1 LKKNDTAALQAAVVV
16 TGTASTDVSWSTS
29 NSAIVEITAQTAAS
43 CTIKANTSGTAVITA
58 ASTFDGTKTAQYTVK
73 AFEENAAA
81 YMAEGGTITIIK
93 NAAGDAYE
101 EIHAFKT
108 TGSADFK
115 WKDGVTPAAS
125 GALLVVGAGG
135 GSGGA
140 GSYPNLRGKGGNGGT
155 VIYNAAFVL
164 PSGSTTVTVGAGG
177 AGGVFNGTYGGTGG
191 SSAFGATVT
200 ATGGT
205 GGAGKQQSS
214 AAGAAGMGAGSYTI
228 ETNTAKAY
236 GAAGPSKSDIGA
248 GTAGAANTG
257 NGGQA
262 SYFADNGSGGGSGI
276 VVVRFRYQ

>member
-29 NSAIVEITAQTAAS
+29 NSAIVEITAQIAAS

-73 AFEENAAA
+73 AFEENAANA
-81 YMAEGGTITIIK
+81 MAEGGTITIIK

-108 TGSADFK
+108 TGSANFK

-135 GSGGA
+135 GGGGGTIGGFYA
-140 GSYPNLRGKGGNGGT
+140 KGGNGGR
-155 VIYNAAFVL
+155 VIYNAAFAL

-177 AGGVFNGTYGGTGG
+177 TAGTSSSTYGGTGG
-191 SSAFGATVT
+191 SSAFGTMVT
-200 ATGGT
+200 AAGGT
-205 GGAGKQQSS
+205 GGAGQQGST
-214 AAGAAGMGAGSYTI
+214 ATGNVGMGSGSYTI
-228 ETNTAKAY
+228 EANTAKAY
-236 GAAGPSKSDIGA
+236 GAAGPSKSDAVGNGA
-248 GTAGAANTG
+248 AGAANTG
-257 NGGQA
+257 AGGQA
-262 SYFADNGSGGGSGI
+262 GYGFSGGAGGSGI